1 MKIFLFVLIFYFTKQ
16 IDLYAS
22 VMIFAFLHE
31 IGHLIAG
38 VMCGLKP
45 KTINVMPIGFS
56 ILFNLQIDDYNTK
69 IRNGSILSIKK
80 IVIALAGPIVNLM
93 IAAIILFYKIE
104 IFGIDTQNLVYAN
117 IIIAIFNLM
126 PIYPLD
132 GGRIIKNVLEIF
144 INRKNSIKYT
154 NYISNFTVWIITA
167 IASIGVLYLKNIAI
181 LLVIVYLWIINY
193 RENNYYKVKSK
204 IYNITYNFEN

>member
-1 MKIFLFVLIFYFTKQ
+1 
-16 IDLYAS
+16 
-22 VMIFAFLHE
+22 MIFAFLHE

-154 NYISNFTVWIITA
+154 NYISNFTVCIITA

-181 LLVIVYLWIINY
+181 LLVIAYLWIINY